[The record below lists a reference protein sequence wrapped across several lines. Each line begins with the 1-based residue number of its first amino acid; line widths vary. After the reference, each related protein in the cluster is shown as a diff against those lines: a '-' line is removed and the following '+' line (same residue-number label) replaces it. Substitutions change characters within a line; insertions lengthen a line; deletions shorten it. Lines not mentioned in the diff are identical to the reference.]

1 MSPIPATLTSE
12 PDVARKRVAI
22 LISGRGSNMAALIE
36 AASSRNYPAEI
47 ALVVS
52 NRTAA
57 QGLELAKL
65 KSIATVALDHLA
77 YKSRE
82 EFEAELAK
90 KLTAAK
96 IEIICLAGFMR
107 ILTTGFVKQ
116 WEGRLLN
123 IHPSLLPAFK
133 GIDTHVRALDA
144 GVKIHGCSVHFVVPE
159 LDSGPI
165 VMQAA
170 VPVLEG
176 DDEEELAMRVLAAEH
191 RIYPEALRLL
201 AEGKLTI
208 GGERVVIAGVDGDSD
223 RALVSPQILPGA

>member
-1 MSPIPATLTSE
+1 
-12 PDVARKRVAI
+12 VARKRVAI
-22 LISGRGSNMAALIE
+22 LISGRGSNMGALIE
-36 AASSRNYPAEI
+36 AASARDYPAKI

-52 NRTAA
+52 NRPEAK
-57 QGLELAKL
+57 GVELAKE
-65 KSIATVALDHLA
+65 KSIATATVDHTA

-90 KLTAAK
+90 QLSRAK

-107 ILTTGFVKQ
+107 ILTPGFVKQ

-144 GVKIHGCSVHFVVPE
+144 GVKVHGCSVHFVVPE

-191 RIYPEALRLL
+191 HIYPAALRLL

-208 GGERVVIAGVDGDSD
+208 EGECVVVAGVNGNPDY
-223 RALVSPQILPGA
+223 ALVSPPL